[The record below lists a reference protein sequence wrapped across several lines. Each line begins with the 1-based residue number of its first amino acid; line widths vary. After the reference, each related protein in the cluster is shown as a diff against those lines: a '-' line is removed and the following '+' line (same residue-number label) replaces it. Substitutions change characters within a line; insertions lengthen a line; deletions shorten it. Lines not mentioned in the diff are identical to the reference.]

1 MQSAV
6 PEDAGSPESW
16 PSVTVVVP
24 TLGDR
29 ADLLDQ
35 TLRKV
40 NEQDYPG
47 EVNCIVVLDR
57 RSPDSRPAAGQPT
70 PAASADG
77 RGETG
82 WESTVA
88 VAEAAG
94 AKVIENER
102 TPGLAGSRNSG
113 ILAASAEFVAF
124 CDDDDYWEQGKLSA
138 QTATLAA
145 NPKSA
150 IVCCGINIEYGDKLF
165 TRVHPGT
172 SVTFE
177 ELLCSR
183 LMAMHVSSFVTRR
196 SALLD
201 GVGLV
206 SEEIPGSRAEDYEFL
221 LRLARYGPVLN
232 VPQPWV
238 HVRWHKQRKAMYGR
252 WPVVAQALPWLLD
265 RYPEFRTVPVG
276 YARIAGQVAFAAAA
290 SGDRTKALSWMWK
303 TARANPRELRPYLA
317 LAVMSGLVRPDQV
330 ISWLHER
337 GRGL

>member
-1 MQSAV
+1 MYSAV
-6 PEDAGSPESW
+6 PVEAERPVSW
-16 PSVTVVVP
+16 PSVAVVVA

-29 ADLLDQ
+29 ADLLEQ
-35 TLRKV
+35 TLRRI

-47 EVNCIVVLDR
+47 SVDCVVVLDR
-57 RSPDSRPAAGQPT
+57 RSPDSRPAVGHVEPPLPSTGQ
-70 PAASADG
+70 G
-77 RGETG
+77 G

-94 AKVIENER
+94 ATVIDNAR

-113 ILAASAEFVAF
+113 ILATSAEFVAF
-124 CDDDDYWEQGKLSA
+124 CDDDDYWEQGKLRGQA
-138 QTATLAA
+138 ATLAA

-150 IVCCGINIEYGDKLF
+150 LVCCGINLEYGDKIF
-165 TRVHPGT
+165 TRVHPAT

-177 ELLCSR
+177 ELLRSR
-183 LMAMHVSSFVTRR
+183 VMAMHVSSFVARR

-206 SEEIPGSRAEDYEFL
+206 SEEIPGSRAEDYELL
-221 LRLARYGPVLN
+221 LRAARYGPVLN
-232 VPQPWV
+232 VPEPWV

-265 RYPEFRTVPVG
+265 RYPEFRSAPTG
-276 YARIAGQVAFAAAA
+276 YARISGQVAFAYAAA
-290 SGDRTKALSWMWK
+290 GDRTKAVSWMWK
-303 TARANPRELRPYLA
+303 TVRANPRELRPYLA
-317 LAVMSGLVRPDQV
+317 LGVMSGIIRPDAV
-330 ISWLHER
+330 VRWLHER